1 MYCSLFTLLQCYFA
15 IEMATKLRCYYIIC
29 VQCTALTV
37 RHTVMPLIRFVVVYV
52 LFPCKR
58 VAAFPFV
65 GLRISHLNTWP
76 FDRIRSELT
85 SKHSTHVRRAP
96 AVKTEPLQ

>member
-1 MYCSLFTLLQCYFA
+1 ML
-15 IEMATKLRCYYIIC
+15 
-29 VQCTALTV
+29 CTVYSTDFV
-37 RHTVMPLIRFVVVYV
+37 RHTVMPRSNPLWGGV
-52 LFPCKR
+52 LLPCKR

-65 GLRISHLNTWP
+65 GLRITHLNTWP
-76 FDRIRSELT
+76 FDRTRAGLT